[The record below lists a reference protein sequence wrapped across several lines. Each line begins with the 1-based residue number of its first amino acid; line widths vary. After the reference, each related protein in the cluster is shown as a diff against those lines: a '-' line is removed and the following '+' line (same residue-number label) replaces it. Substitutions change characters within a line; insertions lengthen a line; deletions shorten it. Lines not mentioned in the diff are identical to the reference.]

1 MIAGVLELS
10 WRDIRELR
18 VTDPYSVHRV
28 IYSLF
33 PDERTPEQKNAHQ
46 PAGFLYADKG
56 GDKVSRRI
64 LFLSNREP
72 LAPLHGTVRT
82 RCIPDTFLQHE
93 VYAFAVVVNPT
104 KRGTNGNLVPIK
116 QREDIRKWF
125 ESRAASWGFQC
136 LQTEVLNVDVQ
147 QFRKGEHRVTLE
159 QALLKGVLKVTQR
172 ELFIKSFATGLGRG
186 KAFGCGLLQIVPIR
200 VSSN

>member
-72 LAPLHGTVRT
+72 LEPAYGTVRT
-82 RCIPDTFLQHE
+82 RCIPDKFLQHDA
-93 VYAFAVVVNPT
+93 YAFEVVVNPT
-104 KRGTNGNLVPIK
+104 RRSVNGNLVPIK
-116 QREDIRKWF
+116 QREDIRTWF
-125 ESRAASWGFQC
+125 ESRTASWGFRC
-136 LQTEVLNVDVQ
+136 LQTEVLEVNVQ
-147 QFRKGEHRVTLE
+147 QFRKGEIGRASCRERV
-159 QALLKGVLKVTQR
+159 
-172 ELFIKSFATGLGRG
+172 
-186 KAFGCGLLQIVPIR
+186 
-200 VSSN
+200 

>member
-72 LAPLHGTVRT
+72 LEPAYGTVRT
-82 RCIPDTFLQHE
+82 RCIPDKFLQHDA
-93 VYAFAVVVNPT
+93 YAFEVVVNPT
-104 KRGTNGNLVPIK
+104 KRAVNGNLVPIK
-116 QREDIRKWF
+116 QREDIRTWF
-125 ESRAASWGFQC
+125 ESRAAS
-136 LQTEVLNVDVQ
+136 
-147 QFRKGEHRVTLE
+147 
-159 QALLKGVLKVTQR
+159 
-172 ELFIKSFATGLGRG
+172 
-186 KAFGCGLLQIVPIR
+186 
-200 VSSN
+200 

>member
-72 LAPLHGTVRT
+72 LEPAYGTVRT
-82 RCIPDTFLQHE
+82 RCIPDKFLQHDA
-93 VYAFAVVVNPT
+93 YAFEVVVNPT
-104 KRGTNGNLVPIK
+104 RRSVNGNLVPIK
-116 QREDIRKWF
+116 QREDIRTWF
-125 ESRAASWGFQC
+125 ESRTASWGFRC
-136 LQTEVLNVDVQ
+136 LQTEVLKVNVQ

-159 QALLKGVLKVTQR
+159 QAVLKGVMKVTQR
-172 ELFIKSFATGLGRG
+172 DLFIKSFETGIGRG
-186 KAFGCGLLQIVPIR
+186 KAFGCGLLQIVPIQ
-200 VSSN
+200 VSGN